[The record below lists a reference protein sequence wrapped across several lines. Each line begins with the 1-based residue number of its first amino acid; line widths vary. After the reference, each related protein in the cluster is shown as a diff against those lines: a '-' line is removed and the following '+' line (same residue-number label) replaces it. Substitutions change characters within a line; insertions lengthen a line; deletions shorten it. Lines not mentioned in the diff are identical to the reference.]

1 MEIHVD
7 TSLASTPK
15 IISQGESSYTTINSE
30 QRMSEIFQGTGVPQG
45 DGPATHTGLSLERL
59 LSRFS
64 EAPAPTAEAALF
76 SAVNREPG
84 LVCKE
89 HTLPN
94 CASGLLQEHVEW
106 KEAEYLVRQIQARRN
121 KSPGEGSRQETGNS
135 FLHL

>member
-7 TSLASTPK
+7 TSLASIPQ
-15 IISQGESSYTTINSE
+15 IISQGNSSYTTVNSE
-30 QRMSEIFQGTGVPQG
+30 QMMSEIFQGMGVPQG
-45 DGPATHTGLSLERL
+45 EGPATHTGLWKSSCSRVRL

-84 LVCKE
+84 LVRKE

-94 CASGLLQEHVEW
+94 CASLFQEHVE
-106 KEAEYLVRQIQARRN
+106 
-121 KSPGEGSRQETGNS
+121 
-135 FLHL
+135 